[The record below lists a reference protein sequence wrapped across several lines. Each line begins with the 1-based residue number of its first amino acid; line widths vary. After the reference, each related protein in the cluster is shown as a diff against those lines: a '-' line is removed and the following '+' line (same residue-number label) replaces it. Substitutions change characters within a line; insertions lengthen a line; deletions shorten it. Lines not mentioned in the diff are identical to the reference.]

1 MANNVP
7 SHVVKMWTPLN
18 GDIDERYNFLP
29 FMIVILNIK
38 ALSKKTLLYSL
49 TEFLFYNT

>member
-1 MANNVP
+1 MDNNV
-7 SHVVKMWTPLN
+7 SSRVVKMWTPLKKN
-18 GDIDERYNFLP
+18 IDEKYNFLP

-49 TEFLFYNT
+49 TELLFHTI

>member
-7 SHVVKMWTPLN
+7 SRILKMWTPLKRN
-18 GDIDERYNFLP
+18 IDEKYNFLP

-38 ALSKKTLLYSL
+38 ALLKKTLLYSL
-49 TEFLFYNT
+49 TEFLFHNI

>member
-7 SHVVKMWTPLN
+7 SHVVKMWISLN
-18 GDIDERYNFLP
+18 KNIDEKYNFLP

>member
-7 SHVVKMWTPLN
+7 SHFVKMWTPLN

-38 ALSKKTLLYSL
+38 ALSKKTLLYSF
-49 TEFLFYNT
+49 TELLFHNI